1 MMSSEGKKHPGQKE
15 AKRSEAKRS
24 EGSSGRAFRG
34 PKRRSKDSRSK
45 TRHLAEE
52 LFTATSERDT
62 PFQPREGCGAAF
74 VRSHVLRA
82 PPSQCGFRSPG
93 EPSLQRTAQF
103 LRLPSVTVTGVARLV
118 KQLGFCFFEAERPL
132 FILASS
138 VATASPSCARVCSRL
153 PPPFRLGLQP
163 QGKSL
168 SLYRFESLSLKGLA
182 ALLKAAAQAVRPIL
196 ANARCRTVLHDVSWR
211 QSELQGVVLDNLH
224 LGCRGHEPLH
234 CLTSPPLE
242 APLGT
247 WALLPRRLSFIH
259 DVEPETHARFRRRSR
274 AFVSLS
280 WGRDMLPGSPC

>member
-1 MMSSEGKKHPGQKE
+1 MPSPVSLSWCAPRAPRPRSRRSPASRCASARSVGSAVDSGPGTLSNRNTVQPCAFCVQPVSKARLADGRPFSAGFAAVCCGRSRPSRTASMMSSEGNTQGK
-15 AKRSEAKRS
+15 EAKRS

-62 PFQPREGCGAAF
+62 PFQPREGCGAAL

-103 LRLPSVTVTGVARLV
+103 LRLPSVQVTGVARLV

-163 QGKSL
+163 QEVA
-168 SLYRFESLSLKGLA
+168 ESLSL
-182 ALLKAAAQAVRPIL
+182 
-196 ANARCRTVLHDVSWR
+196 
-211 QSELQGVVLDNLH
+211 
-224 LGCRGHEPLH
+224 
-234 CLTSPPLE
+234 
-242 APLGT
+242 
-247 WALLPRRLSFIH
+247 
-259 DVEPETHARFRRRSR
+259 
-274 AFVSLS
+274 
-280 WGRDMLPGSPC
+280 